1 MPQLKM
7 LFNANK
13 NALPELEIAEG
24 FYLDTVK
31 DSDLEQYNELRKSVN
46 FPEWTAEYLQTFRN
60 KVLNDAMFVIREKTT
75 DRFCAAATAET
86 TDMKEYPEIGVLGWV
101 MTHPDF
107 RGHHLGKSVSVA
119 AMHKLYKE
127 GYRTFSLLTDDFR
140 IAAVKTYLNLKWQPW
155 LYLEDMEGR
164 WHALAEKLER
174 DYNDF
179 KCIPEKIN
187 FLLK

>member
-13 NALPELEIAEG
+13 NPLPELEIAEG

-46 FPEWTAEYLQTFRN
+46 FPEWTAEYLQTFRG
-60 KVLNDAMFVIREKTT
+60 KVLNDAMFVIREKTSGK
-75 DRFCAAATAET
+75 FCAAATAET
-86 TDMKEYPEIGVLGWV
+86 TDMKEYPQIGVLGWV

-107 RGHHLGKSVSVA
+107 RGHHLGKSVSIA
-119 AMHKLYKE
+119 AMHKLYAE
-127 GYRTFSLLTDDFR
+127 NYRTFSLLTDDFR
-140 IAAVKTYLNLKWQPW
+140 LAAVKTYLNLKWQPW
-155 LYLEDMEGR
+155 LYLDDMEGR

-174 DYNDF
+174 NYDDF
-179 KCIPEKIN
+179 NCIPEKTD
-187 FLLK
+187 FPLK

>member
-24 FYLDTVK
+24 FYIDTVK

-60 KVLNDAMFVIREKTT
+60 KVLNDAMFVIKEKTT
-75 DRFCAAATAET
+75 GKFCAAATAET

-164 WHALAEKLER
+164 WHTLAEKLER
-174 DYNDF
+174 DYENF

-187 FLLK
+187 FPLK